1 MGIEFEGNTFISTK
15 EDDNCLSF
23 SLSLCVSS
31 YRSCVKLFK
40 RQLTC
45 VSITGL
51 RNQHTKWTRLEE
63 QDAHVTYTRL
73 TQMKY
78 TQKGENIFLSFF
90 KNPSYMSCRG
100 TFEYLVARWNVLF
113 PFGLDLLTHT
123 QTHRDIRRNER
134 KKKKKKKTPK
144 NV

>member
-1 MGIEFEGNTFISTK
+1 MDASGGAGRARHLHAINPNEI
-15 EDDNCLSF
+15 
-23 SLSLCVSS
+23 
-31 YRSCVKLFK
+31 
-40 RQLTC
+40 
-45 VSITGL
+45 
-51 RNQHTKWTRLEE
+51 HT
-63 QDAHVTYTRL
+63 
-73 TQMKY
+73 
-78 TQKGENIFLSFF
+78 KGENIFLSFF

>member
-1 MGIEFEGNTFISTK
+1 M
-15 EDDNCLSF
+15 
-23 SLSLCVSS
+23 
-31 YRSCVKLFK
+31 
-40 RQLTC
+40 
-45 VSITGL
+45 SITGL

-78 TQKGENIFLSFF
+78 TQKGRKHFSSCFL

-134 KKKKKKKTPK
+134 KKKKKKKKPQKMFDRKLSVASFLFSLHTHTHTLFDF
-144 NV
+144 VFLSFFAIFYSSH